1 MRRSTGIAAISA
13 LLVLAMSVP
22 AMAWDADFFDADAS
36 ANATYEEMAIAPQGV
51 YDPVTHRTYL
61 AYQGAKLDPFIIAY
75 DHEDDSWDGPYRIG
89 DNPLSA
95 DLHGAP
101 AIVIDRDGYLLAF
114 YGAHLGAL
122 RHARSVL
129 PHDVSQWQD
138 LGAIRVGSARLQISA
153 TYPQPTVEESGA
165 IRLYYR
171 RDDTRSGTGR
181 HWESIVAQNTGSGLA
196 WSEPE
201 SILYGITTSA
211 APQVETIDGTATAV
225 YYDWYANVDDDGT
238 GTPALS
244 AVRRDFLEGNS
255 RDYYIRK
262 GVYYIERSEEGTW
275 TSAAGDTIDS
285 PHNYASLVATAT
297 AVPDTPGRY
306 TNQVVLRRD
315 AHGRPHILYL
325 AGSHA
330 EGEPYEWRFAR
341 WDGGGWEDT
350 LVTTTDD
357 FFDAGVFEIMP
368 NGHIEAFLTTGGVP
382 DDQWFDDPTTVIDE
396 GRYARRGGDITQW
409 RSTDHGQQ
417 WDKVRDIITSPGA
430 HARYN
435 NPQIVRGYDEEAR
448 LLFSEWNNDA
458 SSFIHKV
465 YLWGEDGFRQRSI
478 TPRITR
484 LAGLNRIETAVRIS
498 RQTFPLG
505 TSTAVIATAYNFP
518 DALCGVPL
526 AHALRAPVLLS
537 RNDRLDPALAAELQR
552 LNVSNVII
560 LGSSA
565 SVSTAVETSI
575 KAMRDS
581 RGRALR
587 VERVQG
593 ANRYETA
600 VAIAKRLAALRGTP
614 AGVVLAS
621 GENFP
626 DAVAVSPYAARRS
639 YPILLTPK
647 DSVNESVRTLLT
659 TYGLESLVVV
669 GSEAAVS
676 ASVLNSYA
684 RAAVVTPKRWGGANR
699 YETAQIIAEH
709 AIKDAGHTM
718 ERFVLATGSTFPDA
732 LCGGVLASRGNGVVL
747 LTPAPPSADLHP
759 TARSVINR
767 YAFAPG
773 TGVID
778 AFVLGG
784 PPSVAPEVV
793 NALAS
798 QLTYLDASAMR

>member
-1 MRRSTGIAAISA
+1 VRKTTGISAISL
-13 LLVLAMSVP
+13 LLVLVMSAP

-36 ANATYEEMAIAPQGV
+36 ANATYEEMAIAPQGM
-51 YDPVTHRTYL
+51 YDPVTDQTYL
-61 AYQGAKLDPFIIAY
+61 AYQGAELDPYVIAY
-75 DHEDDSWDGPYRIG
+75 NHADSSWAGPYRIG
-89 DNPLSA
+89 DNPLNA

-101 AIVIDRDGYLLAF
+101 AIVIEPDGYLVAF

-122 RHARSVL
+122 RHARSTR
-129 PHDVSQWQD
+129 PHDVSAWQD
-138 LGAIRVGSARLQISA
+138 LGAIRVGPDRMQISA
-153 TYPQPTVEESGA
+153 TYPQPTVETSGT

-171 RDDTRSGTGR
+171 RDDLRSGTGR
-181 HWESIVAQNTGSGLA
+181 HWESIVGEGTGTSFT

-201 SILYGITTSA
+201 SILYGIATSA
-211 APQVETIDGTATAV
+211 APQIETIDGVPTTV
-225 YYDWYANVDDDGT
+225 YYDWYANFDDG
-238 GTPALS
+238 GAGRPAVA
-244 AVRRDFLEGNS
+244 AVRRDFLEGNP

-262 GVYYIERSEEGTW
+262 GVYYMERSEEGTW
-275 TSAAGDTIDS
+275 TSAAGVELDV
-285 PHNYASLVATAT
+285 PHTYASLVATAT
-297 AVPDTPGRY
+297 AVPDTPGAY
-306 TNQVVLRRD
+306 TNQVVVRRD

-330 EGEPYEWRFAR
+330 EGDPYEWRFAR
-341 WDGGGWEDT
+341 WNGTAWDDV
-350 LVTTTDD
+350 LITTTDD

-382 DDQWFDDPTTVIDE
+382 DDQWFDDPATIIDE

-417 WDKVRDIITSPGA
+417 WDKVRDVITSPGA

-435 NPQIVRGYDEEAR
+435 NPQIVRGYDDEAR

-465 YLWGEDGFRQRSI
+465 YLWGEYGFRQRSI

-484 LAGLNRIETAVRIS
+484 LAGLNRVETAIRIS
-498 RQTFPLG
+498 RQSFPLG
-505 TSTAVIATAYNFP
+505 SSTAVIATASNFP

-537 RNDRLDPALAAELQR
+537 RNDSLDPALTAELQR
-552 LNVSNVII
+552 LDVSNVVI

-565 SVSTAVETSI
+565 SVSTTVENAI
-575 KAMRDS
+575 KALKDS
-581 RGRALR
+581 RGRAVR

-593 ANRYETA
+593 ASRYETS
-600 VAIAKRLAALRGTP
+600 VAIAKRLASLRGIP

-647 DSVNESVRTLLT
+647 DAVNESVRTLLSG
-659 TYGLESLVVV
+659 YGLESLVVV

-676 ASVLNSYA
+676 DAVAAAYAS
-684 RAAVVTPKRWGGANR
+684 AAVVTPDRWGGANR

-709 AIKDAGHTM
+709 AITDAGHTM

-732 LCGGVLASRGNGVVL
+732 LCGGVLAARGNGVVL
-747 LTPAPPSADLHP
+747 LTPAPPSVDLH
-759 TARSVINR
+759 TTTRSVITR
-767 YAFAPG
+767 HAFAPG

-798 QLTYLDASAMR
+798 QLMYLDAAATP